1 MDFVKFVFTNLIY
14 LFNKTLSFFEVLR
27 NSKIAI
33 VGRVSID
40 LILVNLMF
48 CCCLKGDRVTQ
59 SVAWLSIRL
68 LGKKHELDSFSLF
81 LEQDTLG
88 TAHIL

>member
-1 MDFVKFVFTNLIY
+1 MGSPVC
-14 LFNKTLSFFEVLR
+14 LF
-27 NSKIAI
+27 
-33 VGRVSID
+33 
-40 LILVNLMF
+40 
-48 CCCLKGDRVTQ
+48 CLKGDRVTQ

-68 LGKKHELDSFSLF
+68 LGKKHELDSFPLF

>member
-40 LILVNLMF
+40 LILVNLISYFCYGEKVHIHIFMF
-48 CCCLKGDRVTQ
+48 FILKHVFAEIWI
-59 SVAWLSIRL
+59 SSM
-68 LGKKHELDSFSLF
+68 
-81 LEQDTLG
+81 
-88 TAHIL
+88 